1 MPELPWR
8 LHPKAKDGGCKGGR
22 SYSLNQSPRLGNER
36 PMNGLKKADGSAANE
51 PMSGGRI
58 DPNADVCI
66 YGFMQIYAR
75 KASSGVWILPRS
87 K

>member
-1 MPELPWR
+1 
-8 LHPKAKDGGCKGGR
+8 
-22 SYSLNQSPRLGNER
+22 
-36 PMNGLKKADGSAANE
+36 MNGLKKADGSAANE